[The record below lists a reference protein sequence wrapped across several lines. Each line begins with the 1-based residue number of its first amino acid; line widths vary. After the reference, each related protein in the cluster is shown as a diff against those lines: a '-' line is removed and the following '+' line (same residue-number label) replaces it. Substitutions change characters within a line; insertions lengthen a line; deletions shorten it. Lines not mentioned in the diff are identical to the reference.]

1 MSILVFGFM
10 MSVLMISLVSLFKRV
25 QTKAEIRATSRQ
37 EQQMIAAAREKAW
50 REDKQTFLH

>member
-1 MSILVFGFM
+1 MSILVFGFI
-10 MSVLMISLVSLFKRV
+10 MSVLMISLINLFKRV

>member
-50 REDKQTFLH
+50 REDKQKFMH

>member
-1 MSILVFGFM
+1 MSILVFGFI
-10 MSVLMISLVSLFKRV
+10 MSVLMISLVNVLKRV

>member
-1 MSILVFGFM
+1 
-10 MSVLMISLVSLFKRV
+10 MISLVSLFKRV

>member
-10 MSVLMISLVSLFKRV
+10 MSVLAISLVNVFKRV